1 MLISFLLGIKKNWSA
16 ETVFVRRLKASTNI
30 SRISVPSNISRI
42 SLLPSLPQTSLSKNS
57 SQTSLPKNS
66 PQMSLPKNSSQMS
79 LPKNSF
85 QISLPKNSFQMS
97 LPKNSSQMSLP
108 KNSSQMSL
116 PKNSSQMSLPSN
128 NSSLLQMQV
137 HTHVNSGAVIYTS
150 TNRAMEGDSL
160 YITNTYDNR
169 ISIPTFND
177 PAWEDVQYFPSND
190 NRNYS
195 VICKN
200 VLKRITKSNTY
211 YIISGSFNGG
221 LGHKYLS
228 VYHSITY
235 AILLGR
241 RFLCTFFY
249 GVLSSATS

>member
-1 MLISFLLGIKKNWSA
+1 M
-16 ETVFVRRLKASTNI
+16 
-30 SRISVPSNISRI
+30 PSNISRM
-42 SLLPSLPQTSLSKNS
+42 SLLPSLPQTSLPKYSSQMSLPKNS
-57 SQTSLPKNS
+57 SQTSLSKNS
-66 PQMSLPKNSSQMS
+66 PQMSLPKNAFQMSLPKNSSKMSLPKNSSQMS
-79 LPKNSF
+79 LPKNAF
-85 QISLPKNSFQMS
+85 
-97 LPKNSSQMSLP
+97 
-108 KNSSQMSL
+108 QMSL

-137 HTHVNSGAVIYTS
+137 HTHVNSVNSGAVIYTS
-150 TNRAMEGDSL
+150 TNHAMKGDPL

-177 PAWEDVQYFPSND
+177 PAWEDVQYFPWND
-190 NRNYS
+190 NKNYS

-249 GVLSSATS
+249 DVLSSATS